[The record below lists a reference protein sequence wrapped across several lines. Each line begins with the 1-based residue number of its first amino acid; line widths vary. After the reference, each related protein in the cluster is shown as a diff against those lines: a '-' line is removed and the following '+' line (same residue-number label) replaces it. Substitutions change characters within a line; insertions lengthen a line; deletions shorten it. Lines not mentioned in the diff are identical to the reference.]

1 MTMLPRVMD
10 KVYLGYFTLALFI
23 AICIDLQDYWPQG
36 TLPGFLK
43 QIKLQYIADS
53 SDPLLTGA
61 LGGPSQTA
69 WLLGSLVH
77 MLTSSASLFQLPA
90 LALIVGGILQGWR
103 STYIWILAYCVS
115 SAATTIPC
123 VYTILAI
130 PNTET
135 VTTVGTLALSSAQ
148 KRFLLYNYLPFL
160 VFPLIA
166 AVDSGL
172 QLGEDVKL
180 AVTAR
185 KAMEGKTQ

>member
-23 AICIDLQDYWPQG
+23 AICIDLQDYWPEG

-43 QIKLQYIADS
+43 QIKQQYIADS
-53 SDPLLTGA
+53 NDPLLTGA
-61 LGGPSQTA
+61 LGGASQTA
-69 WLLGSLVH
+69 WFDSLIFQEF
-77 MLTSSASLFQLPA
+77 LFQLPA
-90 LALIVGGILQGWR
+90 LSLIIGGILQGWR

-123 VYTILAI
+123 VYTILVI
-130 PNTET
+130 PNAET
-135 VTTVGTLALSSAQ
+135 ATTIGTLALSSAQ

-160 VFPLIA
+160 AFPLIA

-172 QLGEDVKL
+172 QLAEDVKL

-185 KAMEGKTQ
+185 KALEKKAQ